1 MIIKNVRF
9 SYIVSMYHLGPY
21 IDFIRPYIDFIP
33 ELEVSSLDYDNIVNA
48 ILKAHP
54 EYEQIKIMCY
64 SRK

>member
-1 MIIKNVRF
+1 MIIKNVKY
-9 SYIVSMYHLGPY
+9 SYAVKRYHVG
-21 IDFIRPYIDFIP
+21 PYIDFIP

-48 ILKAHP
+48 IQKAHP

>member
-1 MIIKNVRF
+1 
-9 SYIVSMYHLGPY
+9 MYHLGPY
-21 IDFIRPYIDFIP
+21 IDFVP

>member
-1 MIIKNVRF
+1 MIIKNVKY
-9 SYIVSMYHLGPY
+9 SYAVKKYHVG
-21 IDFIRPYIDFIP
+21 PYIDFIP

-48 ILKAHP
+48 IQKAHP

>member
-21 IDFIRPYIDFIP
+21 IDFVP

>member
-9 SYIVSMYHLGPY
+9 SYIVSMYHLG
-21 IDFIRPYIDFIP
+21 PYIDFIP

>member
-1 MIIKNVRF
+1 
-9 SYIVSMYHLGPY
+9 MYHLGPY
-21 IDFIRPYIDFIP
+21 IDFVP

-48 ILKAHP
+48 IQKAHP

>member
-21 IDFIRPYIDFIP
+21 IDFVP

-48 ILKAHP
+48 IQKAHP

>member
-1 MIIKNVRF
+1 MTIKNVKY
-9 SYIVSMYHLGPY
+9 SYAVKKYHVG
-21 IDFIRPYIDFIP
+21 PYIDFIP

-48 ILKAHP
+48 IQKAHP

>member
-21 IDFIRPYIDFIP
+21 IDFVP

-54 EYEQIKIMCY
+54 EYEQIIIMCY